1 MLFGAMPHDALLE
14 AANRALAGLGA
25 AASDARRIFVPG
37 RLEVLGKHTDYAG
50 GRSLLCAA
58 ERGIVFAFAPRT
70 DSRMRIMDAAS
81 GSDADF
87 TIAPALRSAPGHWAN
102 YPVTVARRLAR
113 NFPGALLGADVAF
126 AGDLPPAAGMSSSS
140 ALIVGFFT
148 VLSDANR
155 LAERP
160 EYAENVHST
169 EELAGYL
176 GTVENGRSFGTLHGD
191 AGVGTAG
198 GSEDHTA
205 ILCCRPGQ
213 LSQYA
218 FCPIRHERSLRL
230 PEAWVFAI
238 GVSGV
243 VADKNAAARD
253 AYNRAAHAVDVI
265 LQAWRAATGRADLWL
280 ADALASSPDAP
291 DRMREILRTTVAAS
305 LSSEALLDRLAQ
317 FLAETGEIIPEVGDC
332 LARGDVEGIGLL
344 VDRSQRAA
352 ERWLGNQV
360 PETVALARSARK
372 LGAAA
377 ASAFGAGFGGA
388 VWALVRARESDEFL
402 ERWAHEYRVAFPTRA
417 ERAEFFVTRPGPPLQ
432 RL

>member
-1 MLFGAMPHDALLE
+1 MSHDAQVE
-14 AANRALAGLGA
+14 AADAALKTLGA
-25 AASDARRIFVPG
+25 RAADVRRIFVPG

-58 ERGIVFAFAPRT
+58 ERGIVFAFAPRS
-70 DSRMRIMDAAS
+70 DGRVRIVDAAS

-87 TIAPALRSAPGHWAN
+87 IIGSGLRSAPGHWAN
-102 YPVTVARRLAR
+102 YPMTVARRIAR
-113 NFPGALLGADVAF
+113 NFPGVLCGADIAF
-126 AGDLPPAAGMSSSS
+126 ASDLPPAAGMSSSS

-148 VLSDANR
+148 VLAEANR

-160 EYAENVHST
+160 EYAENIHST

-176 GTVENGRSFGTLHGD
+176 GTVENGRGFGTLLGE

-218 FCPIRHERSLRL
+218 FCPIRHERSVRL
-230 PEAWVFAI
+230 PERWVFAI

-253 AYNRAAHAVDVI
+253 SYNRAAQAVDMMM
-265 LQAWRAATGRADLWL
+265 QAWRAATGRADTWL

-291 DRMREILRTTVAAS
+291 ERMREILRATGAGT
-305 LSSEALLDRLAQ
+305 LTPQALLDRLEQ
-317 FLAETGEIIPEVGDC
+317 FLAETSEIIPEVGDC

-360 PETVALARSARK
+360 PETIALARSARK

-377 ASAFGAGFGGA
+377 ASAFGAGFGGS
-388 VWALVRARESDEFL
+388 VWALVQREAADEFV
-402 ERWAHEYRVAFPTRA
+402 ERWGREYRAAFPTRA
-417 ERAEFFVTRPGPPLQ
+417 PHAQFFITRAGPPLQ